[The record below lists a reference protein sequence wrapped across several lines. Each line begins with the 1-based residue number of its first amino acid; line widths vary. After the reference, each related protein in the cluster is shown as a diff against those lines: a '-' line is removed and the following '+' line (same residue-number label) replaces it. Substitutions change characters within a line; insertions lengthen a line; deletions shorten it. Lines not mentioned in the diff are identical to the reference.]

1 MGKSQN
7 FIEINGKKYD
17 ASSGMQV
24 GGHTAVV
31 RQTVDG
37 FVGRSKTAVARAKH
51 HARGQT
57 TQKSHTLM
65 RQAVK
70 KPASAPRPH
79 APAHPSIEADV
90 VMPHDLT
97 AQRLKRAHK
106 ISQSP
111 LISRFSLGGAAASV
125 LKKVQPLKVEQHR
138 PEHHVQKQT
147 VHTAH
152 TAALPAKPAAGKSAS
167 HSLVEQGL
175 AKADSHLQ
183 AAHKVK
189 KRGRMATKLG
199 LSRRVA
205 TIGTSLV
212 ALLVLGA
219 FFAYQNVP
227 NFAMRIA
234 SARAGFNAEMPG
246 YQPSGF
252 SFKSPIKYTPGEVVV
267 SFKSNTADNRSYTL
281 TQRESNWNND
291 SLLANYV
298 VGQDSQ
304 YQTFLEPERTVYTY
318 ANNNATWVNNGVW
331 YQLES
336 TADLTSDQIIN
347 IAESL

>member
-1 MGKSQN
+1 
-7 FIEINGKKYD
+7 
-17 ASSGMQV
+17 
-24 GGHTAVV
+24 
-31 RQTVDG
+31 
-37 FVGRSKTAVARAKH
+37 
-51 HARGQT
+51 
-57 TQKSHTLM
+57 M

-70 KPASAPRPH
+70 KPA
-79 APAHPSIEADV
+79 APAKPVASAQKPTDAEV
-90 VMPHDLT
+90 VIPHDLS
-97 AQRLKRAHK
+97 AERLKRAHK

-111 LISRFSLGGAAASV
+111 LIRRFSFGGAAAGV
-125 LKKVQPLKVEQHR
+125 LKKVQPLKVEHPQ
-138 PEHHVQKQT
+138 PHHTQKQA
-147 VHTAH
+147 VHAVQ
-152 TAALPAKPAAGKSAS
+152 APALPAKPAAKKPAT
-167 HSLVEQGL
+167 HDLVEQGL
-175 AKADSHLQ
+175 ARADSHLQ
-183 AAHKVK
+183 AAHKVR

-205 TIGTSLV
+205 AIGTSLV

-234 SARAGFNAEMPG
+234 AARAGFNARMPD
-246 YQPSGF
+246 YKPSGF

-267 SFKSNTADNRSYTL
+267 SFKSNTADNRAYTV
-281 TQRESNWNND
+281 TQRESNWNSD

-304 YQTFLEPERTVYTY
+304 YQTFQEQDRTIYTY
-318 ANNNATWVNNGVW
+318 DENNATWVNEGVW